1 MLSKTTSE
9 LPFTK
14 DKVAVE
20 ASAVKVLICV
30 IAPLKEEITSVIAL
44 IELLLYLTKD
54 IRKSHKV

>member
-30 IAPLKEEITSVIAL
+30 KAPLKEEITSVIAL
-44 IELLLYLTKD
+44 IELYPTHQTHPILIL
-54 IRKSHKV
+54 